1 MDALRE
7 NQNRNKKKQSCFGNG
22 AYIALSHRLFIEDR
36 RTPTMLS
43 NIRLLAAV
51 LDPRSIV
58 AIVFFFFC
66 EGKVENQLMIPM
78 NSKLS

>member
-7 NQNRNKKKQSCFGNG
+7 NQNINKKKQSCFGNG

-58 AIVFFFFC
+58 AIVFWVVFFFFVK
-66 EGKVENQLMIPM
+66 ERLRI
-78 NSKLS
+78 S

>member
-7 NQNRNKKKQSCFGNG
+7 NQNRNKKKNLCFGNG

-58 AIVFFFFC
+58 AVFCVVLF
-66 EGKVENQLMIPM
+66 L
-78 NSKLS
+78 

>member
-7 NQNRNKKKQSCFGNG
+7 NQNRNKKKKSCFGNG

-36 RTPTMLS
+36 CTPTMLS

-58 AIVFFFFC
+58 AIVFWVVFFFVK
-66 EGKVENQLMIPM
+66 ERLRIN
-78 NSKLS
+78 

>member
-22 AYIALSHRLFIEDR
+22 AYIALSHTLFLED
-36 RTPTMLS
+36 
-43 NIRLLAAV
+43 IRLLATV

-58 AIVFFFFC
+58 AIVFC
-66 EGKVENQLMIPM
+66 GGGGL
-78 NSKLS
+78 

>member
-58 AIVFFFFC
+58 AIVFCGFFFLWRKGW
-66 EGKVENQLMIPM
+66 ESANDTHE
-78 NSKLS
+78 